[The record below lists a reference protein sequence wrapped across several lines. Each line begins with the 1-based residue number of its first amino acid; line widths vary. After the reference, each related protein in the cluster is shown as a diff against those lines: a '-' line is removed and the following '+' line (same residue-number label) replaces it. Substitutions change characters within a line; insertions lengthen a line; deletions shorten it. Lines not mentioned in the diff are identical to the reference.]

1 MVAPFHCSLVPKV
14 GLSERRPAGGNF
26 IAWREAGAV
35 PGTASPLRE
44 AQLPRVK
51 TYFAAQECLTL
62 LEVSAHPDGCQEI
75 SNTEHSLAESP
86 NGRKL

>member
-44 AQLPRVK
+44 AQLPH
-51 TYFAAQECLTL
+51 ADGMSQTL
-62 LEVSAHPDGCQEI
+62 
-75 SNTEHSLAESP
+75 SLARGHKKHSHDATARFP
-86 NGRKL
+86 IPDSVLLSAPL